1 MSLMQSLAPS
11 TAPGAADSAGP
22 ATLATLADLA
32 VPPPPS
38 WAPQTLGW
46 PIAGALLLLAVAWAA
61 WRAWRR
67 YRANR
72 YRREALAEL
81 AALPLGP
88 DPARRAAA
96 LRHMA
101 ALLKRTALAAWPRAQ
116 IASLSC
122 GNWAEFLR
130 AHAGRAHDGAPLLAA
145 LVHDAEYRDD
155 ATLAQWPDTRVQAV
169 AAACRRWIAEHHV
182 PV

>member
-1 MSLMQSLAPS
+1 MSLTHS
-11 TAPGAADSAGP
+11 AAP

-38 WAPQTLGW
+38 WMPQTIGW
-46 PIAGALLLLAVAWAA
+46 PIAGGVLLLTLAWAG

-81 AALPLGP
+81 AALPQDP
-88 DPARRAAA
+88 DPAHRAAA
-96 LRHMA
+96 LRAMA

-116 IASLSC
+116 VASLA
-122 GNWAEFLR
+122 GGGWAEFLR
-130 AHAGRAHDGAPLLAA
+130 AHAGRAEDVAPQLAA
-145 LVHDAEYRDD
+145 LVQDAEYRGD
-155 ATLAQWPDTRVQAV
+155 AALAQWPDAEVRAV

>member
-1 MSLMQSLAPS
+1 MSPTQSLMHS
-11 TAPGAADSAGP
+11 AAP
-22 ATLATLADLA
+22 ATLATLADLS

-38 WAPQTLGW
+38 WIPQTIGW
-46 PIAGALLLLAVAWAA
+46 PIAAGVLLLALAWAG

-81 AALPLGP
+81 AALPQAP
-88 DPARRAAA
+88 DPAQRAAA
-96 LRHMA
+96 LRAMA

-116 IASLSC
+116 VASLA
-122 GNWAEFLR
+122 GAGWAEFLR
-130 AHAGRAHDGAPLLAA
+130 AHAGRAADVAPQLAA
-145 LVHDAEYRDD
+145 LVEEAEYRGD
-155 ATLAQWPDTRVQAV
+155 AALAQWPDSQVRAV

>member
-1 MSLMQSLAPS
+1 MSLTHS
-11 TAPGAADSAGP
+11 TADGAEVP
-22 ATLATLADLA
+22 TLATLAD
-32 VPPPPS
+32 VVTPPPPS
-38 WAPQTLGW
+38 WMPQTIGW
-46 PIAGALLLLAVAWAA
+46 PIVGVLLLLLLAWMA

-81 AALPLGP
+81 GTLDAAMQ
-88 DPARRAAA
+88 AAT

-101 ALLKRTALAAWPRAQ
+101 ALLKRTALAAWPRTEV
-116 IASLSC
+116 ASLTGTS
-122 GNWAEFLR
+122 WVAFLQ
-130 AHAGRAHDGAPLLAA
+130 AHAGSAKDAVPVLSA

-155 ATLAQWPDTRVQAV
+155 TVLAQWPVAQVQAV
-169 AAACRRWIAEHHV
+169 AGACRRWIAEHHV

>member
-1 MSLMQSLAPS
+1 MSLAHS
-11 TAPGAADSAGP
+11 TAPGTADSTGV
-22 ATLATLADLA
+22 ATLATLADVA

-38 WAPQTLGW
+38 WAPQTIGW
-46 PIAGALLLLAVAWAA
+46 PVAGGLLLAVLAWAG

-81 AALPLGP
+81 ARLPLGA
-88 DPARRAAA
+88 DPAHRVAA
-96 LRHMA
+96 LRQMA
-101 ALLKRTALAAWPRAQ
+101 VVLKRTALAAWPRTQ
-116 IASLSC
+116 VASLA
-122 GNWAEFLR
+122 GNDWAAFLQ
-130 AHAGRAHDGAPLLAA
+130 AHAGRAQDAAPLLAA

-155 ATLAQWPDTRVQAV
+155 AVLAQWPQTQVQAV
-169 AAACRRWIAEHHV
+169 AGACRRWIAEHHV

>member
-1 MSLMQSLAPS
+1 MSLTHSDA
-11 TAPGAADSAGP
+11 P

-32 VPPPPS
+32 MPPPPS
-38 WAPQTLGW
+38 WMPQTIGW
-46 PIAGALLLLAVAWAA
+46 AIAAGVLVVALAWAG

-67 YRANR
+67 YCANR
-72 YRREALAEL
+72 YRREALAAL
-81 AALPLGP
+81 AALPLDP

-96 LRHMA
+96 LREMA

-116 IASLSC
+116 VASLA
-122 GNWAEFLR
+122 GGGWAEFLR
-130 AHAGRAHDGAPLLAA
+130 AHAGRAQEVAPQLAA
-145 LVHDAEYRDD
+145 LVQDAEYRDD
-155 ATLAQWPDTRVQAV
+155 AALAQWPDTRVQAV

>member
-1 MSLMQSLAPS
+1 MSL
-11 TAPGAADSAGP
+11 THSAGP
-22 ATLATLADLA
+22 ATLATLADLS

-38 WAPQTLGW
+38 WLPQTIGW
-46 PIAGALLLLAVAWAA
+46 PIAAGMLLLALAWAA

-81 AALPLGP
+81 AALPLET
-88 DPARRAAA
+88 DPMRRATA
-96 LRHMA
+96 LRAMA

-116 IASLSC
+116 VASLT
-122 GNWAEFLR
+122 GGGWAEFLQ
-130 AHAGRAHDGAPLLAA
+130 AHAGRARDVAPQLAA
-145 LVHDAEYRDD
+145 LVHDAEYRGD
-155 ATLAQWPDTRVQAV
+155 AALAQWPDPQVRAV

>member
-1 MSLMQSLAPS
+1 MSLTHS
-11 TAPGAADSAGP
+11 TAAGVADSSGVT
-22 ATLATLADLA
+22 TLATLADVA

-38 WAPQTLGW
+38 WAPQTIGW
-46 PIAGALLLLAVAWAA
+46 PSAGALLLVVLTWAG

-72 YRREALAEL
+72 YRREALAEMAGL
-81 AALPLGP
+81 AGLSPGA
-88 DPARRAAA
+88 DPAHRVAA

-101 ALLKRTALAAWPRAQ
+101 ALLKRTALAAWPRARV
-116 IASLSC
+116 ASLAGS
-122 GNWAEFLR
+122 GWAEFLR
-130 AHAGRAHDGAPLLAA
+130 AHAGRAQDAAPLLAA
-145 LVHDAEYRDD
+145 LVQDAEYRDD
-155 ATLAQWPDTRVQAV
+155 AVLAQWPDPQVQAV